1 MQISHYATADAL
13 AAGLIASW
21 HGPAADP
28 FRFDLAVVPTAGF
41 QRWISQQLAL
51 ADAGAGICAGVEFI
65 SPGALWTR
73 VAGRDDPWRP
83 DRLGWTIQKLV
94 LAEDAPAEL
103 DVVRRHLAASRE
115 ASTTCLRIATHFAGY
130 ASHLPQMLTRWADG
144 DDVDSSGRPL
154 TDHAWQPALWRLLVD
169 ELGISPLTHRQAV
182 LDGLRAAPAAG
193 VPDRIAVLAPPR
205 LDPTTLAFYEA
216 LSTHH
221 RLHLLALT
229 PSPSRRPILVDGAR
243 RADLLRSNGHPLNQ
257 TLGTVADE
265 SAALLPPAAA
275 MPPPPRPQ
283 NLLGWLATDLFA
295 DRPPTSRTLSADD
308 RSVQLHFSHGPSRQV
323 EVLREVLA
331 ELYRDDAS
339 LEPRH
344 IAVLTPDVDS
354 YGPLLD
360 AAFAPQPGGVG
371 HPAQQFRLRRADRT
385 AAQAN
390 PLVTLLLTLLR
401 LPDSRFEAATVLE
414 FCAHEAVA
422 TRFGFSPDDRERLAE
437 LVKASGIRWGLSAA
451 HRAEFG
457 LPNLAHNTWQAG
469 LQRMLLGVTLS
480 EEHLVSAGTVLPMD
494 DIDSSDV
501 ALVGALTELIGR
513 LTRWT
518 TTLATAAT
526 LSDWV
531 QRCRDGLDSLT
542 LLTAAQ
548 EWQRGELFAELAR
561 LSDAEAGS
569 GVLVTRQAVI
579 NAVERAFTTSP
590 ARGAFGNGSTI
601 VAGLDSLRSVPHR
614 VVILLGWDAERY
626 PHSRRRHG
634 DDLLGDQAPV
644 GTPSAALADR
654 QALLDAVHAAGDKLI
669 VICRGRSE
677 ATNQDV
683 PPATPIA
690 ELIDALNLTAVTA
703 DGVPAGTAV
712 SRQHPLQPFA
722 PEHFAPDGDV
732 RSVDPLAYAAA
743 RAWLAAREHPEPERD
758 RYRLDV
764 LPPIDLGNGVSLDE
778 LTDFFRHPART
789 LLKVRAGL
797 SFGDEPD
804 LESAI
809 PIEPDGLARWQIGN
823 RVLHRLQE
831 GLDPDLVERA
841 EWLRGQVPPFELG
854 HQLMGGIVT
863 DARRTLAST
872 PPPGPAELHD
882 LSLRVPV
889 DGFGDVAVTGRV
901 ATRETTIWQV
911 EFSALQPRQ
920 KITAWLRLLA
930 LAAGEPGAWSARA
943 VGKGRQVHYQAPS
956 PERARELLGRYLAIY
971 AIGLRQPIPA
981 LPRLTA
987 EWAGLRLSRLDP
999 QDSRQKKSLRRCW
1012 DWESDSAWTKFF
1024 DYPDVLDLPVT
1035 MSLPGADSREGTLVG
1050 ALASSIWM
1058 PALEAEVAP

>member
-1 MQISHYATADAL
+1 MQISHYATAETL
-13 AAGLIASW
+13 AAGLVASW
-21 HGPAADP
+21 REPPADP
-28 FRFDLAVVPTAGF
+28 FQFDLAVVPTAGF

-65 SPGALWTR
+65 SPGGLWTR

-83 DRLGWTIQKLV
+83 DRLGWVIHKLV
-94 LAEDAPAEL
+94 LADDAPDAL
-103 DVVRRHLAASRE
+103 GVLRRHLAASRE
-115 ASTTCLRIATHFAGY
+115 ATTTCMRIASHFAGY
-130 ASHLPQMLTRWADG
+130 ATHLPEMLSRWADG
-144 DDVDSSGRPL
+144 DDVDSSGHPV
-154 TDHAWQPALWRLLVD
+154 TDHAWQPALWRLLVR
-169 ELGISPLTHRQAV
+169 ELGSSPLAQRQAV
-182 LDGLRAAPAAG
+182 LDGLRAGP
-193 VPDRIAVLAPPR
+193 VPDLPDRIAVLAPPR
-205 LDPTTLAFYEA
+205 LDATTVAFYEA
-216 LSTHH
+216 LATHH
-221 RLHLLALT
+221 QLHLLVLS
-229 PSPSRRPILVDGAR
+229 PSPSRRPALVDGRR
-243 RADLLRSNGHPLNQ
+243 RADVQRSYGHPLNQ
-257 TLGTVADE
+257 TLGTLADE
-265 SAALLPPAAA
+265 NAALLPPAP
-275 MPPPPRPQ
+275 MLPSPPHPQ
-283 NLLGWLATDLFA
+283 NLLGWLASDLFD
-295 DRPPTSRTLSADD
+295 DRVPAARTLSDD
-308 RSVQLHFSHGPSRQV
+308 DDSIQVHFSHGPSRQV
-323 EVLREVLA
+323 EVLRDVLA
-331 ELYRDDAS
+331 ELYRNDPS

-360 AAFAPQPGGVG
+360 AAFAPQPGGIG

-390 PLVTLLLTLLR
+390 PLVGLLLTLLR
-401 LPDSRFEAATVLE
+401 LPDSRLEATTVLE
-414 FCAHEAVA
+414 FCAQEPVA
-422 TRFGFSPDDRERLAE
+422 TRFGFSSDDRERLTE

-457 LPNLAHNTWQAG
+457 LPNLVHNTWQAG

-518 TTLATAAT
+518 TTLDTAAT

-531 QRCRDGLDSLT
+531 QRCRDGLDALT
-542 LLTAAQ
+542 LLPPAQ

-561 LSDAEAGS
+561 LCEAEADS
-569 GVLVTRQAVI
+569 GVAVTRHALI
-579 NAVERAFTTSP
+579 NAVERAFTASP

-601 VAGLDSLRSVPHR
+601 VAGLDSLRTVPHR

-634 DDLLGDQAPV
+634 DDLLGDRPV
-644 GTPSAALADR
+644 IGTPSAALADR
-654 QALLDAVHAAGDKLI
+654 QALLDAVHAARDKLI
-669 VICRGRSE
+669 IICRGRSE
-677 ATNQDV
+677 ATNQEV

-690 ELIDALNLTAVTA
+690 ELIDALNATAVTSS
-703 DGVPAGTAV
+703 GVGAGAAV

-722 PEHFAPDGDV
+722 PEHFLPTSGV

-743 RAWLAAREHPEPERD
+743 QAWVAAREHPEPERD
-758 RYRLDV
+758 RYALQS
-764 LPPIDLGNGVSLDE
+764 LPPIDLSTGVTLDE

-789 LLKVRAGL
+789 LLKVRVGL
-797 SFGDEPD
+797 SLGEEPD
-804 LESAI
+804 LEAAI

-823 RVLHRLQE
+823 RVLRRLQE

-854 HQLMGGIVT
+854 HQLMGGIVS

-872 PPPGPAELHD
+872 PPPGPAEHHD

-889 DGFGDVAVTGRV
+889 DGFGEVAMSGRV
-901 ATRETTIWQV
+901 ATREAAIWQV

-930 LAAGEPGAWSARA
+930 LAAGESGPWRAHA
-943 VGKGRQVHYQAPS
+943 VGKGRQVHYQAPP
-956 PERARELLGRYLAIY
+956 PERARELLGHYLSIY
-971 AIGLRQPIPA
+971 ALGLRQPIPA

-999 QDSRQKKSLRRCW
+999 DDARHKKSLRRCW
-1012 DWESDSAWTKFF
+1012 DWESDAAWTKFF
-1024 DYPDVLDLPVT
+1024 DYPGVLDLPVEVPI
-1035 MSLPGADSREGTLVG
+1035 PGADPREATLVG
-1050 ALASSIWM
+1050 ALASSIWK